1 MCGGSF
7 LLALYHF
14 LPIGQHDL
22 GCDGRMLM
30 CGYVRPWTVRDE
42 EIVMNDQVLVI
53 KRLTIML
60 VLHRLIT
67 CF

>member
-1 MCGGSF
+1 
-7 LLALYHF
+7 
-14 LPIGQHDL
+14 
-22 GCDGRMLM
+22 M